1 MPRAVIDSEP
11 AFAKVNLAL
20 HVRARRDDG
29 FHDLDTL
36 FAFAD
41 DGDQLSVLGETGARG
56 EIRLTMRGPFANEL
70 SDGPDNLV
78 VRAAL
83 LLQERSG
90 TSQGALLVLDKKL
103 PVASGLGGGST
114 DAAAALR
121 LLNRYWKVGYPIES
135 LTVLARELGS
145 DVPACLLGGTA
156 LGSGRGDILNPIHNE
171 LKGAP
176 MLLVNPGIAVS
187 TGSVFAAWD
196 GVDRGPLPG
205 DTASIIVKQGRNDL
219 AGPAIAICPLIAD
232 SLASLAVHRPIVSRM
247 SGSGATCFALFTSKF
262 TRDAAREAI
271 IGAHPDWWT
280 MACRLL

>member
-29 FHDLDTL
+29 YHELDTL
-36 FAFAD
+36 YAFAD
-41 DGDQLSVLGETGARG
+41 DGDQLAVLGETGTRG
-56 EIRLTMRGPFANEL
+56 EILLTVRGPFASQL
-70 SDGPDNLV
+70 SAGADNLV
-78 VRAAL
+78 VRAAR

-90 TSQGALLVLDKKL
+90 TSRGAVLVLDKRL
-103 PVASGLGGGST
+103 PIASGLGGGSA

-121 LLNRYWKVGYPIES
+121 LLNRYWKIAYPIQT
-135 LTVLARELGS
+135 LMVLARELGS
-145 DVPACLLGGTA
+145 DVPACLIGGTA
-156 LGSGRGDILNPIHNE
+156 LGSGRGDILTPIANE

-176 MLLVNPGIAVS
+176 MLLANPGIAVA
-187 TGSVFAAWD
+187 TGPVFAAWD
-196 GVDRGPLPG
+196 GVDRGPLPSQG
-205 DTASIIVKQGRNDL
+205 ASDIVRQSRNDL

-232 SLASLAVHRPIVSRM
+232 TLAALAVHRPMVSRM
-247 SGSGATCFALFTSKF
+247 SGSGATCFALFTTQA

-280 MACRLL
+280 MPCRLL